1 MNEGLP
7 PHLQKFL
14 ALADGTLTLREMAA
28 VLGVT
33 YYTVG
38 NYMRVL
44 RSLGY
49 SPAAKD
55 GRTVSQSQ
63 REALARG
70 TRTAATRHN
79 PVLRELPEPIVTWL
93 MAQVPP
99 GAHVYD
105 VVRAIITDAY
115 HDH

>member
-1 MNEGLP
+1 MTSDLP
-7 PHLQKFL
+7 PHLQRFL
-14 ALADGTLTLREMAA
+14 ALADGTLTLKELASI
-28 VLGVT
+28 LGVT

-49 SPAAKD
+49 FPKAKD

-63 REALARG
+63 RKALAKG
-70 TRTAATRHN
+70 TSKAARRLS
-79 PVLRELPEPIVTWL
+79 PVLCGLPDPIVTWL
-93 MAQVPP
+93 MGQVPP

>member
-1 MNEGLP
+1 MAAMNEGLP
-7 PHLQKFL
+7 PHLQKFM

-49 SPAAKD
+49 FPAAKD

-63 REALARG
+63 RKALTKG
-70 TRTAATRHN
+70 TRLSN
-79 PVLRELPEPIVTWL
+79 PLLRELPDPIVTWL
-93 MAQVPP
+93 MGQVPP